1 MCKLPESDFIKE
13 RVDAIKENIHFFS
26 NDCKP
31 DREVW
36 VVRHFLSQLCIE
48 FSDEEIQPSPD
59 EPVEVVY
66 CDAKFQVKEIYDE
79 GRKRGDENRESLQKA
94 EIATSVSD
102 FLEPYSPSQKMI
114 CDDVASIVAEQA
126 SKLSQQKDGP
136 PKYGPSECMST
147 DLLFYFNLLK
157 IHVVGNVLTDVD
169 SYSSK
174 MAAWRSV
181 SVCSKGC
188 AFVLHVPEKAPG
200 FLKKAKGKVHR
211 NLSVWLDE

>member
-13 RVDAIKENIHFFS
+13 RVDAIKEAIHFFS
-26 NDCKP
+26 NNCKS

-48 FSDEEIQPSPD
+48 FSNEEIHASSD

-66 CDAKFQVKEIYDE
+66 CDARFQVKEILDE
-79 GRKRGDENRESLQKA
+79 SRKRGDENRESLRKA
-94 EIATSVSD
+94 EIATSDSV
-102 FLEPYSPSQKMI
+102 FFKPYSPSQKMI

-126 SKLSQQKDGP
+126 FEWQQ
-136 PKYGPSECMST
+136 KYGPSECMST
-147 DLLFYFNLLK
+147 DLLFYFNLQN
-157 IHVVGNVLTDVD
+157 IHVVGDVLTDVD

-181 SVCSKGC
+181 SVCSGDC
-188 AFVLHVPEKAPG
+188 AFVLYVSEKAPG
-200 FLKKAKGKVHR
+200 FLKTAKGKVHR
-211 NLSVWLDE
+211 NLSVWFDD